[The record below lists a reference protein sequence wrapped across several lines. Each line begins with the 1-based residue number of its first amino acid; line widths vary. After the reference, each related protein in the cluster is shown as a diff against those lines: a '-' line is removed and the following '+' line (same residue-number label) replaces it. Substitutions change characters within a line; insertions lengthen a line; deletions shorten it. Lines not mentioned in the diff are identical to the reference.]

1 MVEKNKV
8 KKTCKIL
15 KSGEFIQILIHFPIP
30 CMGKQVSS
38 IQMITKKEA
47 DIKDDKKIT
56 IIWHAFLWKY
66 YSEKKQVTTT
76 EKSQN
81 FIEMKTADGADN
93 WHHRRNFIRSQW
105 IIRW

>member
-56 IIWHAFLWKY
+56 TIWHAFCV
-66 YSEKKQVTTT
+66 STTLKRYKHESDET
-76 EKSQN
+76 TQKAQN
-81 FIEMKTADGADN
+81 
-93 WHHRRNFIRSQW
+93 
-105 IIRW
+105 